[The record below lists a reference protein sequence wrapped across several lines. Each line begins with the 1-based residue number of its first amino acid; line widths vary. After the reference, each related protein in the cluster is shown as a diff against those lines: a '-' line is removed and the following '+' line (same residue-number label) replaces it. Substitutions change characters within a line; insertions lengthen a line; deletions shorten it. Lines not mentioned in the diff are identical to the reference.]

1 MEGKVQEM
9 ESTLQV
15 LESKVDTFL
24 STIGST
30 GETIFKEL
38 YKNLDELLMAKFHNL
53 MEITKTSLV
62 NQEKEMKSFMA
73 QTVAHQIKMKKSVK
87 TLRKEIDD
95 LKNQMHAA
103 DAKREKLE
111 KSLVKI
117 EDDIKLNQREMN
129 TSGCRQN
136 M

>member
-38 YKNLDELLMAKFHNL
+38 YKNLDELLMAKFRNL

-62 NQEKEMKSFMA
+62 NQEKEMKSFKE
-73 QTVAHQIKMKKSVK
+73 QTVAHQIEMKKSVK

-103 DAKREKLE
+103 DAKREKKATRE
-111 KSLVKI
+111 QALVKQI
-117 EDDIKLNQREMN
+117 IHKLQWWRLLIAR
-129 TSGCRQN
+129 TCG
-136 M
+136 